1 MSDALGTA
9 LNTTVG
15 EGRER
20 LARSWPALLATGTVG
35 GIDVS
40 IGVVAN
46 LLLVHHTGSSLLGAL
61 GFTIGFISLALGNS
75 ELFTENFLVP
85 VAAVAADDD
94 TRWSALGRLW
104 SGTAVMNLVG
114 GLLVIGLALVAFP
127 ELADVVADK
136 GAAYAERGVSW
147 QAFASAILAGV
158 VITVMTWMQ
167 QGSSSDGGRIVA
179 AIAAGFLLAYG
190 ELAHVIVASVEVL
203 GAVMTGEA
211 RYGVGEWLGQVWL
224 WALGNA
230 IGGMVLVTVLRLIQ
244 VGRRRLEE
252 AKDVADVEEQ
262 ERDEERGTDDR
273 SGVPADDGDP
283 PSAG

>member
-1 MSDALGTA
+1 MSDPLGSA

-20 LARSWPALLATGTVG
+20 LGRTWPALLATGTVG

-40 IGVVAN
+40 IGVLAN
-46 LLLVHHTGSSLLGAL
+46 LLLVHHTGNDVLGAI
-61 GFTIGFISLALGNS
+61 GFTIGFIALSLGNS

-85 VAAVAADDD
+85 VAAVAADESR
-94 TRWSALGRLW
+94 RWSDLARLW

-114 GLLVIGLALVAFP
+114 GVVVMALVLVAFP
-127 ELADVVADK
+127 ELVDVVAEK
-136 GAAYAERGVSW
+136 GASYAERGVSW
-147 QAFASAILAGV
+147 QGLASAVLAGV

-167 QGSSSDGGRIVA
+167 QGSTSEGGRIVA
-179 AIAAGFLLAYG
+179 AIGAAFLLAYG

-203 GAVMTGEA
+203 GGAMAGAEG
-211 RYGVGEWLGQVWL
+211 YGFGTWVSQVWL
-224 WALGNA
+224 WAVGNA

-252 AKDVADVEEQ
+252 ASEAADEDEQ
-262 ERDEERGTDDR
+262 DREHDR
-273 SGVPADDGDP
+273 SQGHP
-283 PSAG
+283 PGRRSAGSPDR

>member
-1 MSDALGTA
+1 MSDSLGTA

-40 IGVVAN
+40 IGVLAN
-46 LLLVHHTGSSLLGAL
+46 LLLVHHTGNELLGAI
-61 GFTIGFISLALGNS
+61 GFTIGFISLTLGNS

-85 VAAVAADDD
+85 VAAVAADDPRRLSD
-94 TRWSALGRLW
+94 LARLW
-104 SGTAVMNLVG
+104 SGTAVMNLIG
-114 GLLVIGLALVAFP
+114 GILIMGLALVAFP
-127 ELADVVADK
+127 ELDDVIVSK
-136 GAAYAERGVSW
+136 GASYAERGVSW
-147 QAFASAILAGV
+147 EAFASAVLAGV

-167 QGSSSDGGRIVA
+167 QGSNSEGGRIVA
-179 AIAAGFLLAYG
+179 AVATGFLLAYG

-203 GAVMTGEA
+203 GGAMTGMAE
-211 RYGVGEWLGQVWL
+211 YGVTTWLGQVWL

-244 VGRRRLEE
+244 VGRRRLAE
-252 AKDVADVEEQ
+252 ASEVADEEED
-262 ERDEERGTDDR
+262 EREDAHGEGRG
-273 SGVPADDGDP
+273 SE
-283 PSAG
+283 SAHGSEPTRET